1 MPCIDARIYTRQ
13 HSRIRAIK
21 LREETERP
29 NSAMNFEPWKYTE
42 EEKVIGNQISS
53 ETFSSI
59 AIRKVFFFQ
68 VVTVQGL
75 YKTIKMISILLMKTH
90 NGSNFCFFFPI

>member
-1 MPCIDARIYTRQ
+1 
-13 HSRIRAIK
+13 
-21 LREETERP
+21 
-29 NSAMNFEPWKYTE
+29 MNFEPWKYTE

-75 YKTIKMISILLMKTH
+75 YKTIKMI
-90 NGSNFCFFFPI
+90 